1 MLDQLTYWPLN
12 ERNRCEQSVA
22 LRRDSVVFSI
32 ISSIPY
38 INDFGQIEKKHMERV
53 RRERSLLVS
62 DSKGREWKKRYL
74 I

>member
-12 ERNRCEQSVA
+12 ERNRCERSVA

-32 ISSIPY
+32 MSSIPY
-38 INDFGQIEKKHMERV
+38 INDFGQIEKIHMERV
-53 RRERSLLVS
+53 RSERSLLVS
-62 DSKGREWKKRYL
+62 DSEREENGRRG